1 MNIFDA
7 LPSNFFIIMT
17 SVNKELYYDCLK
29 IIYDIYDSRMGF
41 DITRE
46 EVIDAI
52 LEYLE
57 ENDQKVVKSEDGGSI
72 TQKERANYIL
82 QKFEDCGW
90 ISVETSNDYVD
101 LINFKVHALTIM
113 EALLKICNE
122 DWSDSDNLCQPVFEY
137 RGYLFSIYSL
147 LNNPN
152 VKEHG
157 LMLKQVYHLATE
169 FVNEIKKINLKLKSY
184 IEKIAR
190 QKEIKDL
197 MELLVDY
204 KTQLVDKSYQRLK
217 TYDNVDRYKQRIID
231 SLDNLLNDEILLG
244 NIREEYMT
252 SYDIGY
258 QEATY
263 NAVHDIDQIIEIFSG
278 LDELINDI
286 ELKNKIYV
294 NSTITKVK
302 FLLNN
307 ETDVL
312 GKLNYIMKYIKD
324 FQKSDDKL
332 SKELSPLF
340 SLCKQESISTDSLY
354 SPKVNYKTFTP
365 VKLTDPEVIDI
376 EDLQNKFIQ
385 EFDLEFS
392 EDKVIAFVVERLKYQ
407 KSFKAS
413 ELFINKPTEENLI
426 RLLYI
431 LVYASTC
438 EDYQI
443 NKLEHNYE
451 NDDFIIN
458 DFEIAR
464 K

>member
-17 SVNKELYYDCLK
+17 STNKELYYECLK
-29 IIYDIYDSRMGF
+29 IIYDIYNSRMGF
-41 DITRE
+41 DITRD
-46 EVIDAI
+46 EVISAI
-52 LEYLE
+52 LEYLDQHDDVVRNE
-57 ENDQKVVKSEDGGSI
+57 EGGTI

-101 LINFKVHALTIM
+101 LINFKVHALTMM
-113 EALLKICNE
+113 EAMLKICNE
-122 DWSDSDNLCQPVFEY
+122 DWSDEDNLSQPVFEY

-157 LMLKQVYHLATE
+157 LMLKQVHHLACE
-169 FVNEIKKINLKLKSY
+169 FVSEIKKINLKLKSY

-197 MELLVDY
+197 MELLVEY

-231 SLDNLLNDEILLG
+231 SLENLLNDDILLG
-244 NIREEYMT
+244 NIREEYMQ
-252 SYDIGY
+252 SYEMGY
-258 QEATY
+258 QEANY
-263 NAVHDIDQIIEIFSG
+263 NAVHDIDEIIEIFSG
-278 LDELINDI
+278 LDDLIADI

-307 ETDVL
+307 ETDIL

-324 FQKSDDKL
+324 YQKSDERL
-332 SKELSPLF
+332 SKELAPLF
-340 SLCKQESISTDSLY
+340 NLCRQEVINTESLY
-354 SPKVNYKTFTP
+354 SPKVNYKSFTP
-365 VKLTDPEVIDI
+365 TTILPPEEIDLD
-376 EDLQNKFIQ
+376 DLQNKFLQ

-392 EDKVIAFVVERLKYQ
+392 EDKVIAFVVDKLKYE
-407 KSFKAS
+407 KRFKAS
-413 ELFINKPTEENLI
+413 DLFMNKPTEENLI

-443 NKLEHNYE
+443 NKLDHNYE
-451 NDDFIIN
+451 NDDFILN

>member
-17 SVNKELYYDCLK
+17 STNKELYYECLK
-29 IIYDIYDSRMGF
+29 IIYNLYDERLGF
-41 DITRE
+41 DISRD
-46 EVIDAI
+46 EVIDSI
-52 LEYLE
+52 MEYL
-57 ENDQKVVKSEDGGSI
+57 DSHDDVVKGDDGGTI

-90 ISVETSNDYVD
+90 ITVETSNDYVD
-101 LINFKVHALTIM
+101 MVNFKVHALTIM
-113 EALLKICNE
+113 EALFKICNE
-122 DWSDSDNLCQPVFEY
+122 DWSEEEELAQPVFEY

-147 LNNPN
+147 LTNPS
-152 VKEHG
+152 VKEYG
-157 LMLKQVYHLATE
+157 LMLKQVHKLALE
-169 FVNEIKKINLKLKSY
+169 FLSEIKKINLKLKSY

-217 TYDNVDRYKQRIID
+217 TYDNVDRYKLRIVD
-231 SLDNLLNDEILLG
+231 SLEDLLNNESQMSSIKA
-244 NIREEYMT
+244 EYMQ
-252 SYDIGY
+252 DMEIGE

-263 NAVHDIDQIIEIFSG
+263 HVTHDVDQIIEIFNSM
-278 LDELINDI
+278 DELIQDI

-312 GKLNYIMKYIKD
+312 GKLNFIMKYVKD
-324 FQKSDDKL
+324 FEKSDERL
-332 SKELSPLF
+332 AKELSPLF
-340 SLCKQESISTDSLY
+340 SISKQECLNTSSLY
-354 SPKVNYKTFTP
+354 SPKVNYKTFVET
-365 VKLTDPEVIDI
+365 KLLEHENVDLDE
-376 EDLQNKFIQ
+376 LQNKFIQ

-392 EDKVIAFVVERLKYQ
+392 EDKVIAFVKDKLLERE
-407 KSFKAS
+407 SFKAS
-413 ELFINKPTEENLI
+413 ELFLKKPSEENLI

-443 NKLEHNYE
+443 NKLEKNYE
-451 NDDFIIN
+451 NDDFILN
-458 DFEIAR
+458 DFEITR